1 MDNGN
6 ARIQFV
12 ELTDYRGQT
21 RRIDMAGVSTMLTG
35 PNGSGKSSVLRAI
48 SLALTGKLP
57 GSNTELDTKGYAE
70 DTGPSGAFK
79 IEVGFTDGGRV
90 VREFTGTQM
99 RVRANFGPNPTSP
112 RNPDHEQALVERC
125 GRNMSLFMDS
135 NRIVNLPP
143 DMLRNMV
150 LRMCAESSPNTQ
162 WTAQMVADYLYGN
175 VPGLK
180 ESGILAPLVQKHTSP
195 GVVFEPLAF
204 MDAIQN
210 TLETEATECRR
221 IVRELN
227 LTLNAKAPIDRPD
240 PEEIENCKNAIVDME
255 AELSSLQ
262 RSIGGTQEKI
272 DAIKA
277 GNAKIKADYEYSAK
291 YITQAQ
297 EAFRNATATCEKY
310 RAAIATAHEQLDA
323 LTLARPVE
331 PVIESAPVDDLFGN
345 AVEVVDDAPKYD
357 GDIAADRALATKLDA
372 DGRTLA
378 TEQRDSAV
386 AVMSVQGRIEAAQ
399 NRKAKFERGV
409 CPECGQ
415 SVEAMVTDIDDEL
428 ASLNAELAE
437 CEARREKANLAQTFV
452 NIEWSNLVAKIRA
465 YDDALIAYNATKKQ
479 REAAEANKGAD
490 YQVALSRWLS
500 SVNAKQDEID
510 TLNASLNRFDAM
522 LAEAEKTLR
531 DATTKRI
538 ATTQVEVAQV
548 PVELQEQLDGLLA
561 SEVDLVQ
568 RLDAARSILEELN
581 GNVKTLD
588 EFARKQ
594 FEAESRKQATQ
605 NRQSLVTDGLALLP
619 KLLTMIVDALVGPL
633 VLAVNAMLPPRLGIF
648 TVRFNPTFSIGVERP
663 IGNTDKAHF
672 VPMSALSTA
681 EKYVFLACIQKAI
694 IDMQGASVPVVQL
707 DNIEVMDKA
716 SWSAFLAFVRD
727 SNPVMQIIVAGR
739 RDDVPNSESAFAYSP
754 LTA

>member
-323 LTLARPVE
+323 LTLARPE

-357 GDIAADRALATKLDA
+357 GDIDADRALALKMDS
-372 DGRTLA
+372 DGKVLS
-378 TEQRDSAV
+378 TEQRNAAV
-386 AVMSVQGRIEAAQ
+386 AVMSVE
-399 NRKAKFERGV
+399 NRLKDAKIRKSKFESGI

-415 SVEAMVTDIDDEL
+415 SVDAIRSDVESEIDSLARELTDADDRLEL
-428 ASLNAELAE
+428 ANEQQGELNTKWRA
-437 CEARREKANLAQTFV
+437 
-452 NIEWSNLVAKIRA
+452 LVAKIRA

-490 YQVALSRWLS
+490 YQVALNHWLAT
-500 SVNAKQDEID
+500 VNAKQDEI
-510 TLNASLNRFDAM
+510 TALKASLARFNAM
-522 LAEAEKTLR
+522 RIEAENTLR
-531 DATTKRI
+531 DATAKLP
-538 ATTQVEVAQV
+538 VANTSEPIDV
-548 PVELQEQLDGLLA
+548 PVELQSQLDNLLA
-561 SEVDLVQ
+561 SEIELVQ

-716 SWSAFLAFVRD
+716 SWSAFLTFVRD